1 MAFRIQIRRD
11 TSTIWGVN
19 NPILLVGEFG
29 YETNTSL
36 MKIGDG
42 TTYWNNLS
50 YWNPY
55 DVVNASVYRN
65 GLEILTGVTG
75 FNFTGSSVS
84 GITGANGFVNITI
97 AGGTGSTGNV
107 GPTGA
112 GGTGA
117 NTFYGSQTITGT
129 TGTLILANYV
139 LYNFPN
145 DIYAATGGIPLGG
158 IYHNSGAVRIRLT

>member
-11 TSTIWGVN
+11 TSTTWAVN
-19 NPILLVGEFG
+19 NPVLLIGEFG
-29 YETNTSL
+29 YETNTYF

-42 TTYWNNLS
+42 TTPWNTLP

-55 DVVNASVYRN
+55 GVTNASVYRN

-84 GITGANGFVNITI
+84 GITGSDGFANITI
-97 AGGTGSTGNV
+97 SGGT

-117 NTFYGSQTITGT
+117 NTFYGSQTISGPS
-129 TGTLILANYV
+129 GTLILANYSSLGFTGDAPAAAAGIPIGG
-139 LYNFPN
+139 LYYDKNPG
-145 DIYAATGGIPLGG
+145 ATGT
-158 IYHNSGAVRIRLT
+158 VRIRLT